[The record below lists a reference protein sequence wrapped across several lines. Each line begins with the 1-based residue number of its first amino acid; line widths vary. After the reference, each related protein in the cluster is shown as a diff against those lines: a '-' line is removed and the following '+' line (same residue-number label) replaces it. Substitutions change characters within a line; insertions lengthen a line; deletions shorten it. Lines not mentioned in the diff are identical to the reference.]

1 MNITNNDFEIVRN
14 FIKLKWKNILQS
26 NIEKYKDIYPE
37 LNTLN
42 IVELSKDVENV
53 IYENCFYKKNNQI
66 IFYIFCQMYIYI
78 YLTEIFKDIYTEQ
91 FTIHIY
97 NSYIT
102 NNIKN
107 IVHCHEYI
115 LKNIINF
122 DCSIQS
128 EIVNYINTININVR
142 KLTEYMFQEFKKWN
156 KIKLSNSLNSIVP
169 KYKIEDKNSKEDYK
183 LNQVVF
189 NNFINSIKNT
199 FEEFKNDQK
208 FQREKEIKEIK
219 EIAEKSKQFSENILR
234 DKYVKLKNID
244 NELKIK
250 ENELKN
256 KEQLIKEK
264 EYNLKN
270 KNCECVD
277 KQYLEKLENKL
288 SNLIIKTQK
297 ECSDN
302 VNKKL
307 SEIISSL
314 QFNKQ
319 FNELNNKWDQFS
331 QNIYKL
337 LETKQLKQTLSI
349 EDINQINNKN
359 LEYLK
364 QEFNNYYKYFDE
376 NLKIFYNQN
385 NNLGNKLNK
394 NINDAV
400 KTLEFNNKNLYDSLI
415 KYQIELQKNQAH
427 PVIKLPENIQN
438 LTSDNFQKLQIE
450 YNNAFSNKLS
460 QIGNSITNITNMI
473 QYQNKQFLE
482 DHSKSNTYHDEIK
495 LGVKNINEQIKSLS
509 SSVQIT
515 QKALPQTVKL
525 DDDVKKQLLDII
537 KNFLGIYNNL
547 KQLQDSEN
555 KNLSILTNEL
565 DEIKKTKNEFKNMI
579 VSEKPLALE
588 YKPIPNLDNIV
599 KSTNQITQVINTIS
613 NKQDEIKNQQKLF
626 LDNFSKQQGPINKI
640 LKISELFENYYNQYK
655 QLPPIPPITSTK
667 SLPLSLPSPEIAP
680 TPTITPEIYKSS
692 KVNYDDKI
700 NKLISD
706 INELERENELDNLE
720 KKIIE
725 INNDINLIKNDPEI
739 ENINEETKLKLSEII
754 VKFNIFK
761 NELTSKLKKNINI
774 QKKELDPKEL
784 LLTNKKIEFITDLNN
799 QLDDNEKQIFLNKGI
814 DLDSENILKSTRLKN
829 GKIKDLNYFINEIYN
844 EIKSD
849 INQETKTKLFAIFKK
864 YVNEEEVK
872 QLEIK
877 PVEETKPVE

>member
-42 IVELSKDVENV
+42 IIELSKDVENV

-91 FTIHIY
+91 FIIHIY

-115 LKNIINF
+115 LKNIIKF

-128 EIVNYINTININVR
+128 EIVNYVNTININVK
-142 KLTEYMFQEFKKWN
+142 KLTEYMFEEFNKWN

-169 KYKIEDKNSKEDYK
+169 KYEIEDKNSKNSKDYKDYK

-219 EIAEKSKQFSENILR
+219 EIAEKSKQFSENILM

-277 KQYLEKLENKL
+277 KEYLEKLENKL

-376 NLKIFYNQN
+376 NLKLFYNQN

-415 KYQIELQKNQAH
+415 KYQIELQKNQAQ
-427 PVIKLPENIQN
+427 PVIKLPENLEK

-495 LGVKNINEQIKSLS
+495 LGVKNINDQIKSLS
-509 SSVQIT
+509 SSVQVT

-579 VSEKPLALE
+579 VTEKPLALE
-588 YKPIPNLDNIV
+588 YKPIPNLDDI
-599 KSTNQITQVINTIS
+599 I
-613 NKQDEIKNQQKLF
+613 
-626 LDNFSKQQGPINKI
+626 I
-640 LKISELFENYYNQYK
+640 L
-655 QLPPIPPITSTK
+655 
-667 SLPLSLPSPEIAP
+667 
-680 TPTITPEIYKSS
+680 
-692 KVNYDDKI
+692 
-700 NKLISD
+700 
-706 INELERENELDNLE
+706 
-720 KKIIE
+720 
-725 INNDINLIKNDPEI
+725 
-739 ENINEETKLKLSEII
+739 
-754 VKFNIFK
+754 
-761 NELTSKLKKNINI
+761 
-774 QKKELDPKEL
+774 
-784 LLTNKKIEFITDLNN
+784 
-799 QLDDNEKQIFLNKGI
+799 
-814 DLDSENILKSTRLKN
+814 
-829 GKIKDLNYFINEIYN
+829 
-844 EIKSD
+844 
-849 INQETKTKLFAIFKK
+849 
-864 YVNEEEVK
+864 
-872 QLEIK
+872 
-877 PVEETKPVE
+877 